1 MLLDDELLG
10 LSFLKLICEQIPDI
24 EVVKAFNNPV
34 IFVDEFKN
42 YDFDFCIL
50 DIEMPEINGLEVAK
64 IIENKPIIFT
74 TAYTEFAADAY
85 DLNAVDYVRKPVKI
99 ERLQQAISKVKLF
112 YSTQKTKS
120 KSFQINTNKGK
131 SIIFFDQLFSI
142 STSEIDSRDKEARLT
157 DGSTLVLKNISFEKL
172 KLLLPPTEFVQI
184 NKKEIIAISSIL
196 SFTYDQILVKIPFE
210 SESQKKYVL
219 SEVYRTDFI
228 LKVRI

>member
-24 EVVKAFNNPV
+24 EVVKAFNNPSV
-34 IFVDEFKN
+34 FIAEFGN
-42 YDFDFCIL
+42 HDFDFCIL
-50 DIEMPEINGLEVAK
+50 DIEMPEINGLQVAK
-64 IIENKPIIFT
+64 IIGNKPVIFT

-85 DLNAVDYVRKPVKI
+85 DLNAIDYVRKPVKV
-99 ERLQQAISKVKLF
+99 ERLQQAISKVGLLF
-112 YSTQKTKS
+112 TTQKTKP

-142 STSEIDSRDKEARLT
+142 STSEIDSRDKVAQLT
-157 DGSTLVLKNISFEKL
+157 DGSKLILKNISFEKL
-172 KLLLPPTEFVQI
+172 KQLLPPSEFVQI
-184 NKKEIIAISSIL
+184 NKKEMLSTISIL

>member
-24 EVVKAFNNPV
+24 EVVKAFNNPTNF
-34 IFVDEFKN
+34 ISEFQN

-50 DIEMPEINGLEVAK
+50 DIEMPEINGLDVAK
-64 IIENKPIIFT
+64 LIGNKPVIFT

-85 DLNAVDYVRKPVKI
+85 DLNAIDYVRKPVKV
-99 ERLQQAISKVKLF
+99 ERLQQAISKLRMLIT
-112 YSTQKTKS
+112 TQKIKP

-142 STSEIDSRDKEARLT
+142 STSEIDSRDKVAQLT
-157 DGSTLVLKNISFEKL
+157 DGSKLILKNISFEKL
-172 KLLLPPTEFVQI
+172 KQLLPLSEFVQI
-184 NKKEIIAISSIL
+184 NKKEMLSTFYIL

>member
-34 IFVDEFKN
+34 IFVHEFNN

-50 DIEMPEINGLEVAK
+50 DIEMPVINGLEVAK

-120 KSFQINTNKGK
+120 KSFKINTNKGK

-172 KLLLPPTEFVQI
+172 KQLLPPTEFVQI

>member
-1 MLLDDELLG
+1 M
-10 LSFLKLICEQIPDI
+10 KLICEQIPDI

-34 IFVDEFKN
+34 IFVDEFNN

-99 ERLQQAISKVKLF
+99 ERLQQAISKVRLF

-172 KLLLPPTEFVQI
+172 KQLLPPTEFVQI

-196 SFTYDQILVKIPFE
+196 SFTYDQILVKIPHE
-210 SESQKKYVL
+210 SDSQKKYVL

-228 LKVRI
+228 LKVKI

>member
-1 MLLDDELLG
+1 M
-10 LSFLKLICEQIPDI
+10 KLICEQIPDI

-34 IFVDEFKN
+34 VFVDEFNN

-99 ERLQQAISKVKLF
+99 ERLQQAISKVRLF

>member
-99 ERLQQAISKVKLF
+99 ERLQQAISKVRLF

-172 KLLLPPTEFVQI
+172 KQLLPPTEFVQI

>member
-1 MLLDDELLG
+1 LLLDDELLG

-99 ERLQQAISKVKLF
+99 ERLQQAISKVRLF

-172 KLLLPPTEFVQI
+172 KQLLPPTEFVQI